1 MEFYDR
7 YSKAYIDILHNNVE
21 TTATCE
27 ILGNFAKSPTNIWCV
42 SDYEIQTKN
51 DEIKIN
57 SKKKYGSIEWSPS
70 IKDSETTINEE
81 SDYSEIS
88 LQFVDAFDL
97 YYDNNKWVFTI
108 LAKNNLNI
116 NPGKL
121 YLVDIHYTTPKEDK
135 VSIAQCLLKEG
146 MNSTSKILF
155 ICSCTYKNQGE
166 NDLIQI

>member
-57 SKKKYGSIEWSPS
+57 SKK
-70 IKDSETTINEE
+70 NM
-81 SDYSEIS
+81 
-88 LQFVDAFDL
+88 V
-97 YYDNNKWVFTI
+97 V
-108 LAKNNLNI
+108 LN
-116 NPGKL
+116 GA
-121 YLVDIHYTTPKEDK
+121 H
-135 VSIAQCLLKEG
+135 Q
-146 MNSTSKILF
+146 SKIQ
-155 ICSCTYKNQGE
+155 KQ
-166 NDLIQI
+166 Q